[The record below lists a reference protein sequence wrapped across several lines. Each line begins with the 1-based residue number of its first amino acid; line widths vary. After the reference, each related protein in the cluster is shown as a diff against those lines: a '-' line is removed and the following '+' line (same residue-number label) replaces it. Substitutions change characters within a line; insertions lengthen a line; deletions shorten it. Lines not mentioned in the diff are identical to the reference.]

1 MAHRGRIALLG
12 VGSWGRNL
20 LRVLTEFEEIG
31 AVFDPDPR
39 ALDHAPPQLR
49 AGSVDAILGNPAIE
63 GVVIATPAATHF
75 ELARMALLANRDVFV
90 EKPLTLDP
98 AEGAEL
104 VELADR
110 LGRVLMVGH
119 VTLYHPAILELKQRL
134 KRGELGRPQYLYS
147 NRLNS
152 GRVRE
157 TENILWS
164 FAPHDFAVL
173 LYLLD
178 ASPTEVLAVGSSHLK
193 EGRADVTLTH
203 LKFPGGERAH
213 IFVSWLHPM
222 REHRLVVT
230 GERRMAHFADDER
243 GGSLS
248 LYDIGVGK
256 SGERSVKPSAAMD
269 VVALPHREPLRL
281 EIGHFLECM
290 DRREE
295 PLTGGRHGLEVVRLL
310 AAADASLRSGGVPI
324 ALPTHQPTA

>member
-1 MAHRGRIALLG
+1 MANRGRIALLG
-12 VGSWGRNL
+12 AGTWGRNL

-39 ALDHAPPQLR
+39 ALGQVPPHLR
-49 AGSVDAILGNPAIE
+49 ARSFEEVLGNAAIE

-75 ELARMALLANRDVFV
+75 DLARTALLANRDVFV

-98 AEGAEL
+98 AEGADL

-119 VTLYHPAILELKQRL
+119 VTLYHPAILELKQLLR
-134 KRGELGRPQYLYS
+134 RGELGRPQYLYS

-152 GRVRE
+152 GARE

-173 LYLLD
+173 LYLLE
-178 ASPTEVLAVGSSHLK
+178 ASPTEILAVGSSHLK

-256 SGERSVKPSAAMD
+256 SGERSVRPSAAMD
-269 VVALPHREPLRL
+269 VVPLPPQEPLRL

-310 AAADASLRSGGVPI
+310 AAADASLRGGGVPI
-324 ALPTHQPTA
+324 TLPTHQPTA

>member
-1 MAHRGRIALLG
+1 MSRGRIALVG
-12 VGSWGRNL
+12 VGKWGRNL
-20 LRVLTEFEEIG
+20 LRVLTEFEEIR
-31 AVFDPDPR
+31 AVYDTDPR
-39 ALDHAPPQLR
+39 SLEAVPPSLR
-49 AGSVDAILGNPAIE
+49 APSFEAILENPAIE
-63 GVVIATPAATHF
+63 GVVIATPAATHY
-75 ELARMALLANRDVFV
+75 ELARAALLSNRDVFV

-98 AEGAEL
+98 AEGADL
-104 VELADR
+104 VDIADR

-119 VTLYHPAILELKQRL
+119 VTLYHPAVLELKQRL
-134 KRGELGRPQYLYS
+134 RKGELGRPQYIYS

-173 LYLLD
+173 LYLLES
-178 ASPTEVLAVGSSHLK
+178 SPTEILAVGSSHLK

-222 REHRLVVT
+222 REHRIVVT

-243 GGSLS
+243 GGTLS
-248 LYDIGVGK
+248 LYDIGIGQ
-256 SGERSVKPSAAMD
+256 SGERSVKPSDAGD
-269 VVALPHREPLRL
+269 VVPLAPREPLRL

-310 AAADASLRSGGVPI
+310 AAADASLRAGGVPV
-324 ALPTHQPTA
+324 AFSMHQQPA